1 MSILN
6 LNAEII
12 WVFINLAVL
21 LLLMKKFLFG
31 PVTKLLDERSK
42 EISDTIDGA
51 NTKLE
56 QAAKTQ
62 KEYEE
67 RLLNAKVEAQ
77 SIVEDAKKRAQL
89 EYDQKMQAAQ
99 NDIAQ
104 MQANAQKQAQADRAA
119 MMEGARK
126 EIAML
131 ALLAASKVS
140 QQKMDGEAEQA
151 LVNSFLAEVEEHA

>member
-12 WVFINLAVL
+12 WVFINLGIL

-31 PVTKLLDERSK
+31 PVTKMLDERSK

-56 QAAKTQ
+56 QATQTQ

-67 RLLNAKVEAQ
+67 RLLNAKIEAQ
-77 SIVEDAKKRAQL
+77 NIMDDAKKRAQL
-89 EYDQKMQAAQ
+89 EYDKKMEAARS
-99 NDIAQ
+99 DIAQ
-104 MQANAQKQAQADRAA
+104 MQVNVQKQAEADRAA
-119 MMEGARK
+119 MLEGARK

-140 QQKMDGEAEQA
+140 QQKMDGDAERA
-151 LVNSFLAEVEEHA
+151 LVNSFLAEVEEYT